1 MSDEKKFPPDLGLEV
16 DPDATAVVDA
26 RRVWAALEKVDKL
39 GAGTSGESSAV
50 IVAGSNDSP
59 PAPASA
65 TRPVDA
71 EEEEAESLDDGWG
84 DDLLEEEPAA
94 PAPAKALAPP
104 LPPAAAAPAPPQPAP
119 TQEPAAAAVAP
130 ATSNPSAAESNT
142 LSGLGTRAPVVAS
155 PSPVAPVE
163 AVPPSAGN
171 VRGVSIGRAA
181 EPLPSEPAPSQSRI
195 STARPPPGEVVATDT
210 IESSASAPLEVGSTR
225 PPSPS
230 SIVTPVGGM
239 PAVHEDAHARAT
251 PVPEAPIEPVPEV
264 EVPKAAPKPRRHG
277 PSAVEMEDRFS
288 IGDFAGAM
296 EIAEELLARDPDHEE
311 AKECVERSRVALR
324 ELYTSRLGPLDRVP
338 LVAVARDQ
346 MRWLTIDHRAG
357 FILSHVDGISNLEEI
372 VDISGMAELD
382 ALRILSELVQQRII
396 SLR

>member
-1 MSDEKKFPPDLGLEV
+1 VSDEKKFPPDLGLEV

-39 GAGTSGESSAV
+39 GAGASTSGESSAV
-50 IVAGSNDSP
+50 IVSASKDSP

-65 TRPVDA
+65 TRPVDVV
-71 EEEEAESLDDGWG
+71 EEEAEALDDGWG
-84 DDLLEEEPAA
+84 DDLLEDDPDPAPAAAPPAPPAPPAANAPPASPAARVPPAPPVASAVAEAALAA
-94 PAPAKALAPP
+94 PAN
-104 LPPAAAAPAPPQPAP
+104 AAA
-119 TQEPAAAAVAP
+119 
-130 ATSNPSAAESNT
+130 SESNT

-155 PSPVAPVE
+155 PSPVSPLE
-163 AVPPSAGN
+163 AISTNAERTP
-171 VRGVSIGRAA
+171 
-181 EPLPSEPAPSQSRI
+181 EPLPSDPAPSQSRI
-195 STARPPPGEVVATDT
+195 STARPPPGEVLVDT
-210 IESSASAPLEVGSTR
+210 ASAGVASLDLGSTR

-251 PVPEAPIEPVPEV
+251 PVPEAPAEPVPEV
-264 EVPKAAPKPRRHG
+264 EVPKASPKPRRHG

-338 LVAVARDQ
+338 VVAVARDQ

-396 SLR
+396 ALR

>member
-39 GAGTSGESSAV
+39 GAGASGESSAV
-50 IVAGSNDSP
+50 IVTGSKDSP

-65 TRPVDA
+65 TRPVDVV
-71 EEEEAESLDDGWG
+71 EEEAESLDDGWG
-84 DDLLEEEPAA
+84 DDLLEEEPA
-94 PAPAKALAPP
+94 PAI
-104 LPPAAAAPAPPQPAP
+104 AAAPAPRAPPPPPPFPPPAP
-119 TQEPAAAAVAP
+119 VQDPVAAASAP
-130 ATSNPSAAESNT
+130 ATPSPSAAESNT
-142 LSGLGTRAPVVAS
+142 LSGLGTRAPVVGSAS
-155 PSPVAPVE
+155 PVSPFE
-163 AVPPSAGN
+163 AVPPSGGN
-171 VRGVSIGRAA
+171 VLGVSIGRAP
-181 EPLPSEPAPSQSRI
+181 EPPAPSQSRI
-195 STARPPPGEVVATDT
+195 STARPPPGEVLAPDT
-210 IESSASAPLEVGSTR
+210 ASASAPVDLGSTR

-251 PVPEAPIEPVPEV
+251 PVPQAPAEPGPEI

-396 SLR
+396 SFR